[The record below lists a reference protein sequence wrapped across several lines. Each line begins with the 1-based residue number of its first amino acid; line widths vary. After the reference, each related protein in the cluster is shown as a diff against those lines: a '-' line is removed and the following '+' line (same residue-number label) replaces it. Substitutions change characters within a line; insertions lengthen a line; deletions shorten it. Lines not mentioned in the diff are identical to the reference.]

1 MVGEH
6 HQMKATLPASIA
18 AELNATMLGRC
29 CLSHFASFA
38 ETDHG
43 PDQWPDRLRDC
54 MSQVF
59 ENLAAEI
66 TVLRQEQPNLTA
78 EAFARLLLAEANHQE
93 ITMIDDDFDL
103 EIEDDDDNEEPDE
116 WLIHPSLTA
125 EQRNNFCR
133 Q

>member
-6 HQMKATLPASIA
+6 HQMKATLPASIT

-29 CLSHFASFA
+29 CLSHFAAFD
-38 ETDHG
+38 ENGHG

-66 TVLRQEQPNLTA
+66 TVLRQDQPNLTA
-78 EAFARLLLAEANHQE
+78 EAFARLLLAEANHQ
-93 ITMIDDDFDL
+93 IAMVDDDFDP
-103 EIEDDDDNEEPDE
+103 EIEEDEDSNEPDE
-116 WLIHPSLTA
+116 WLTHPSLTA
-125 EQRNNFCR
+125 EQRNSSY
-133 Q
+133 

>member
-1 MVGEH
+1 
-6 HQMKATLPASIA
+6 MKATLPASIT

-29 CLSHFASFA
+29 VLSHAGGFNK
-38 ETDHG
+38 TGHG

-78 EAFARLLLAEANHQE
+78 EAFAQLLLAEANHL
-93 ITMIDDDFDL
+93 IDENDFDL
-103 EIEDDDDNEEPDE
+103 EIEENDDNEEPDE
-116 WLIHPSLTA
+116 WLTHPSLTA
-125 EQRNNFCR
+125 EQRNSSYR
-133 Q
+133 

>member
-1 MVGEH
+1 
-6 HQMKATLPASIA
+6 MKATLPASIA
-18 AELNATMLGRC
+18 AELDATMLGRC
-29 CLSHFASFA
+29 CLSHLAGFA

-43 PDQWPDRLRDC
+43 SDHWPDRLRDC

-66 TVLRQEQPNLTA
+66 TVLRQEQPNLKA
-78 EAFARLLLAEANHQE
+78 EAFAQLLLAEANHLIDE
-93 ITMIDDDFDL
+93 DDDFDL
-103 EIEDDDDNEEPDE
+103 EIEEDDDNEEPDE

-125 EQRNNFCR
+125 EQRNYS

>member
-1 MVGEH
+1 
-6 HQMKATLPASIA
+6 MKATLPASIA

-29 CLSHFASFA
+29 CLSHFAGFD
-38 ETDHG
+38 ENDHG
-43 PDQWPDRLRDC
+43 PDHWPDRLRDC

-93 ITMIDDDFDL
+93 ITMINEDDFDL
-103 EIEDDDDNEEPDE
+103 KIEEDDDNEEPDG
-116 WLIHPSLTA
+116 WHTHPSLTA
-125 EQRNNFCR
+125 EQRNSFYR

>member
-1 MVGEH
+1 
-6 HQMKATLPASIA
+6 MKATLLAAIV

-29 CLSHFASFA
+29 VLSHASGF
-38 ETDHG
+38 DQRCRS

-66 TVLRQEQPNLTA
+66 TVLCQEQPNLTA
-78 EAFARLLLAEANHQE
+78 EAFARLLLAEANQQN
-93 ITMIDDDFDL
+93 ITMIDDDFD
-103 EIEDDDDNEEPDE
+103 EIEEDDDNEEPDE
-116 WLIHPSLTA
+116 WLTHPSLTA
-125 EQRNNFCR
+125 EQRNSLYR

>member
-18 AELNATMLGRC
+18 AKLNATMLGRC
-29 CLSHFASFA
+29 VLSHAGGFN
-38 ETDHG
+38 ETDHS

-54 MSQVF
+54 MIQVF

-78 EAFARLLLAEANHQE
+78 EAFAQLLLAEANHL
-93 ITMIDDDFDL
+93 IDEDDFDQ
-103 EIEDDDDNEEPDE
+103 EIEEDDDNEEPDE
-116 WLIHPSLTA
+116 WLTHPSLTA
-125 EQRNNFCR
+125 EQRNSSYR
-133 Q
+133 